1 MNNIKNIILGDRVLW
16 VAIAL
21 LSIFSFLPVFSA
33 SSNLTYVVGH
43 GTPWSH
49 LLKHFIV
56 LVFGFGLMYTLHKIP
71 YQYFKGISILALP
84 LIILLLIY
92 TASQG
97 NLIEGANANR
107 WIRIPI
113 VGLSFQTSTLAS
125 IVLLAYVAHLMSK
138 DNGKMVRLNAS
149 IIPLWFPVFLVILL
163 ILPAN
168 LSTAALLFF
177 MVLILVFL
185 GGYPIKYLLGLM
197 GMGFIMA
204 VLFILIAKAYPDMV
218 PNRVDTWI
226 SRIENFNNA
235 EDISGNYQIE
245 RAKTAIATGGLLGVG
260 AGKSVM
266 KNFLPQSSSDFI
278 YAIIVEE
285 FGLVGGT
292 ALILLYL
299 LVLFRIIV
307 IAHKSNTIYGKLL
320 VLGLGLP
327 IVTQAFVNI
336 AVALQVFPVTGQTLP
351 LISSGGTAAWM
362 TCISFGII
370 LSVSAGQKM
379 ESKAVAKSNE
389 DTNENPLIILSETL

>member
-1 MNNIKNIILGDRVLW
+1 MKNIKNIILGDKVLW

-21 LSIFSFLPVFSA
+21 LSVFSFLPVFSA
-33 SSNLTYVVGH
+33 SSNLTYVVGQ

-49 LLKHFIV
+49 LLKHFVV
-56 LVFGFGLMYTLHKIP
+56 LLFGFALMYSLHKIP
-71 YQYFKGISILALP
+71 YHYFKGISILALP

-92 TASQG
+92 TATQG
-97 NLIEGANANR
+97 NLIAGANANR
-107 WIRIPI
+107 WISIPI

-138 DNGKMVRLNAS
+138 DNPKLNRLKSS
-149 IIPLWFPVFLVILL
+149 ILKLWIPVFVVILL

-168 LSTAALLFF
+168 LSTSVLLFF

-185 GGYPIKYLLGLM
+185 GGYPIKYLLGM
-197 GMGFIMA
+197 FGMGLFMA
-204 VLFILIAKAYPDMV
+204 FLFILIAKAYPDWV
-218 PNRVDTWI
+218 PNRIDTWI
-226 SRIENFNNA
+226 SRIENFN
-235 EDISGNYQIE
+235 SGVDNGGSYQIE
-245 RAKTAIATGGLLGVG
+245 RAKTAIATGGFLGVG

-285 FGLVGGT
+285 FGLIGGT

-299 LVLFRIIV
+299 VVLFRIVV
-307 IAHKSNTIYGKLL
+307 IAHKSDTVYGKLL

-327 IVTQAFVNI
+327 IIMQAFVNM

-362 TCISFGII
+362 TCISFGMI
-370 LSVSAGQKM
+370 LSVSAGQKI
-379 ESKAVAKSNE
+379 EFNSLQDSE
-389 DTNENPLIILSETL
+389 DKNKNPLIILDETL

>member
-1 MNNIKNIILGDRVLW
+1 MKKKKNIILGDRVLW
-16 VAIAL
+16 VALAL

-33 SSNLTYVVGH
+33 SSNLTYVVGQ
-43 GTPWSH
+43 GTPWGH

-56 LVFGFGLMYTLHKIP
+56 LFFGFGLMYGLHKIP

-84 LIILLLIY
+84 LVILLLIY

-97 NLIEGANANR
+97 NLIAGANANR

-138 DNGKMVRLNAS
+138 ENPKLYRLKTS
-149 IIPLWFPVFLVILL
+149 ILPLWLPVILVTLL

-168 LSTAALLFF
+168 LSTAAVLFF

-185 GGYPIKYLLGLM
+185 GGYPIKYLM
-197 GMGFIMA
+197 GMLGVGLFMA
-204 VLFILIAKAYPDMV
+204 LLFVLLAKAYPDWF
-218 PNRVDTWI
+218 PNRIDTWI
-226 SRIENFNNA
+226 NRIENFASADDNV
-235 EDISGNYQIE
+235 GNYQIE
-245 RAKTAIATGGLLGVG
+245 RAKTAIATGGLLGLG

-299 LVLFRIIV
+299 LVLFRIVV
-307 IAHKSNTIYGKLL
+307 IAHKSDTVYGKLL

-327 IVTQAFVNI
+327 IIIQAFINI

-362 TCISFGII
+362 TCIAFGMI
-370 LSVSAGQKM
+370 LSVSASQKI
-379 ESKAVAKSNE
+379 ESNSLEYADNN
-389 DTNENPLIILSETL
+389 NENPLTILSETL

>member
-1 MNNIKNIILGDRVLW
+1 MKNTNNIILGDRVLW

-21 LSIFSFLPVFSA
+21 LSVFSFLPVFSA
-33 SSNLTYVVGH
+33 SSNLTYVVGQ

-56 LVFGFGLMYTLHKIP
+56 LLFGFALMYSLHKIP
-71 YQYFKGISILALP
+71 YHYFKGISILALP
-84 LIILLLIY
+84 LVILLLIY
-92 TASQG
+92 TATLG
-97 NLIEGANANR
+97 NLIAGANANR
-107 WIRIPI
+107 WISIPI

-125 IVLLAYVAHLMSK
+125 IVLLAYVANFMSK
-138 DNGKMVRLNAS
+138 HKPGFNRLKPS
-149 IIPLWFPVFLVILL
+149 IIKLWLPVFIVILL

-168 LSTAALLFF
+168 LSTSVLLFF

-185 GGYPIKYLLGLM
+185 GGYPIKYLLGM
-197 GMGFIMA
+197 FGMGLFMA
-204 VLFILIAKAYPDMV
+204 MFFILIAKANPDLV
-218 PNRVDTWI
+218 PNRIDTWI
-226 SRIENFNNA
+226 SRIENFASGVDNG
-235 EDISGNYQIE
+235 GNYQIE

-285 FGLVGGT
+285 FGLLGGT

-299 LVLFRIIV
+299 VVLFRIVV
-307 IAHKSNTIYGKLL
+307 IAHKSDTVYGKLL

-327 IVTQAFVNI
+327 VIMQAFVNM
-336 AVALQVFPVTGQTLP
+336 AVALHVFPVTGQTLP

-362 TCISFGII
+362 TCIAFGMI
-370 LSVSAGQKM
+370 LSVSAGKKI
-379 ESKAVAKSNE
+379 ESNTLQDSE
-389 DTNENPLIILSETL
+389 DKVENPLIILGETI

>member
-1 MNNIKNIILGDRVLW
+1 MNNTKKIILGDRVLW
-16 VAIAL
+16 VALAL

-33 SSNLTYVVGH
+33 SSNLTYVVGL
-43 GTPWSH
+43 GTPWGH

-56 LVFGFGLMYTLHKIP
+56 LFFGFGLMYGLHKIP

-97 NLIEGANANR
+97 NIIAGANASR

-113 VGLSFQTSTLAS
+113 VGLSFQTSSLAS
-125 IVLLAYVAHLMSK
+125 IVLLAYVANQMSK
-138 DNGKMVRLNAS
+138 ENPKLYRLKTS
-149 IIPLWFPVFLVILL
+149 ILPLWLPVILVTLL

-168 LSTAALLFF
+168 LSTSAILFF
-177 MVLILVFL
+177 MTLILIFL
-185 GGYPIKYLLGLM
+185 GGYPLKYLLGILGTGIFM
-197 GMGFIMA
+197 FL
-204 VLFILIAKAYPDMV
+204 LFVLIAKSNPDWF
-218 PNRVDTWI
+218 PNRIDTWI
-226 SRIENFNNA
+226 NRVENFMSADDNV
-235 EDISGNYQIE
+235 GNYQIE
-245 RAKTAIATGGLLGVG
+245 RAKTAIATGGLLGLG

-285 FGLVGGT
+285 FGLVGGA

-299 LVLFRIIV
+299 LVLFRIVV
-307 IAHKSNTIYGKLL
+307 IAHNSNTVFGKLL

-327 IVTQAFVNI
+327 IIIQAFINM

-362 TCISFGII
+362 TCISFGMI
-370 LSVSAGQKM
+370 LSVSASQKI
-379 ESKAVAKSNE
+379 ESNSSYEPK
-389 DTNENPLIILSETL
+389 DYDENPLTILSETI

>member
-1 MNNIKNIILGDRVLW
+1 MNNTKNIILGDRVLW
-16 VAIAL
+16 VALAL
-21 LSIFSFLPVFSA
+21 LSVFSFLPVFSA
-33 SSNLTYVVGH
+33 SSNLTYVVGQ

-56 LVFGFGLMYTLHKIP
+56 LLFGFGLMYALHKIP

-92 TASQG
+92 TATQG
-97 NLIEGANANR
+97 NLIAGANANR

-138 DNGKMVRLNAS
+138 DNPKLYRLKSS
-149 IIPLWFPVFLVILL
+149 ILPLWLPVFIVILL

-168 LSTAALLFF
+168 LSTSALLFF

-185 GGYPIKYLLGLM
+185 GGYPIKYLLGML
-197 GMGFIMA
+197 GMGFFMA
-204 VLFILIAKAYPDMV
+204 MLFVLIAKAYPDWV
-218 PNRVDTWI
+218 PNRIDTWI
-226 SRIENFNNA
+226 SRIENFNSADDNG
-235 EDISGNYQIE
+235 GNYQIE
-245 RAKTAIATGGLLGVG
+245 RAKTAIATGGFLGVG

-299 LVLFRIIV
+299 VVLFRIVV
-307 IAHKSNTIYGKLL
+307 IAHKSDTVYGKLL

-327 IVTQAFVNI
+327 IIIQAFVNM

-362 TCISFGII
+362 TCIAFGMI
-370 LSVSAGQKM
+370 LSVSAGQKF
-379 ESKAVAKSNE
+379 ESNTLQDSE
-389 DTNENPLIILSETL
+389 DKNDNPLIILSETL

>member
-1 MNNIKNIILGDRVLW
+1 MNNKKNIILGDRVLW
-16 VAIAL
+16 VALGL

-33 SSNLTYVVGH
+33 SSNLTYVVGQ

-56 LVFGFGLMYTLHKIP
+56 LLFGFGLMYALHKIP

-97 NLIEGANANR
+97 NLIAGANANR
-107 WIRIPI
+107 WIRIPL

-138 DNGKMVRLNAS
+138 DNPKIYRLNSS
-149 IIPLWFPVFLVILL
+149 ILPLWFPVFLVILL
-163 ILPAN
+163 VLPAN

-185 GGYPIKYLLGLM
+185 GGYPIKYLLGML
-197 GMGFIMA
+197 GMGFFMA
-204 VLFILIAKAYPDMV
+204 MLFILIAKAYPEWV
-218 PNRVDTWI
+218 PNRIDTWVN
-226 SRIENFNNA
+226 RIENFNNA
-235 EDISGNYQIE
+235 DDSSGNYQIE

-307 IAHKSNTIYGKLL
+307 IAHKSDTVYGKLL

-327 IVTQAFVNI
+327 IIIQAFVNM

-362 TCISFGII
+362 TCIAFGMI
-370 LSVSAGQKM
+370 LSVSAGQKI
-379 ESKAVAKSNE
+379 KSDISE
-389 DTNENPLIILSETL
+389 DSEDNVENPLTILSETL

>member
-1 MNNIKNIILGDRVLW
+1 MNNTKNIILGDRVLW
-16 VAIAL
+16 VALAL

-33 SSNLTYVVGH
+33 SSNLTYVVGQ
-43 GTPWSH
+43 GTPWGH

-56 LVFGFGLMYTLHKIP
+56 LFFGFGLMYGLHKIP

-97 NLIEGANANR
+97 NLIAGANANR

-125 IVLLAYVAHLMSK
+125 IVLLAYVANLMSK
-138 DNGKMVRLNAS
+138 ENPKLYRLKTS
-149 IIPLWFPVFLVILL
+149 ILSLWLPVILVTLL

-168 LSTAALLFF
+168 LSTAAVLFF

-185 GGYPIKYLLGLM
+185 GGYPIKYLLGML
-197 GMGFIMA
+197 GIG
-204 VLFILIAKAYPDMV
+204 LFMTLLFVLIAKAYPDWF
-218 PNRVDTWI
+218 PNRIDTWMN
-226 SRIENFNNA
+226 RIENFMSADDNL
-235 EDISGNYQIE
+235 GNYQIE

-299 LVLFRIIV
+299 LVLFRIVV
-307 IAHKSNTIYGKLL
+307 IAHKSDTVYGKLL

-327 IVTQAFVNI
+327 IIIQAFINM

-362 TCISFGII
+362 TCIAFGMI
-370 LSVSAGQKM
+370 LSVSAAQKI
-379 ESKAVAKSNE
+379 EPNNSDEAE
-389 DTNENPLIILSETL
+389 DHNENPLTILSETI

>member
-1 MNNIKNIILGDRVLW
+1 MKNKNNILLGDRVLW
-16 VAIAL
+16 VALAL

-33 SSNLTYVVGH
+33 SSNLTYVVGQ
-43 GTPWSH
+43 GTPWGY

-56 LVFGFGLMYTLHKIP
+56 LIFGFGLMYALHKTP

-97 NLIEGANANR
+97 NLIAGANANR

-138 DNGKMVRLNAS
+138 DNPKLYRLKSS
-149 IIPLWFPVFLVILL
+149 ILPLWLPVFIVVLL

-168 LSTAALLFF
+168 LSTAILLFF

-185 GGYPIKYLLGLM
+185 GGYPIKYLLGMM
-197 GMGFIMA
+197 GMGLFMA
-204 VLFILIAKAYPDMV
+204 FLFVLIAKVCPDWV
-218 PNRVDTWI
+218 PNRIDTWI
-226 SRIENFNNA
+226 NRIENFNSA
-235 EDISGNYQIE
+235 ENTSGNYQIE
-245 RAKTAIATGGLLGVG
+245 RAKTAIATGGLLGLG

-285 FGLVGGT
+285 FGLIGGT

-299 LVLFRIIV
+299 IVLFRIVV
-307 IAHKSNTIYGKLL
+307 IAHKSDTAYGKLL

-327 IVTQAFVNI
+327 IVIQAFVNM

-362 TCISFGII
+362 TCIAFGII
-370 LSVSAGQKM
+370 LSVSAGQKIEQNDSE
-379 ESKAVAKSNE
+379 ESE
-389 DTNENPLIILSETL
+389 DKKENPLAILSETL

>member
-1 MNNIKNIILGDRVLW
+1 MRNKNNIILGDRVLW
-16 VAIAL
+16 VALAL

-33 SSNLTYVVGH
+33 SSNLTYVVGQ

-56 LVFGFGLMYTLHKIP
+56 LVFGFGLMYALHKTP

-84 LIILLLIY
+84 LVVLLLIY

-97 NLIEGANANR
+97 NLIAGANANR

-113 VGLSFQTSTLAS
+113 VGMSFQTSTLAS
-125 IVLLAYVAHLMSK
+125 IVLLSYVAHLMSK
-138 DNGKMVRLNAS
+138 ENPKLYRLKTS
-149 IIPLWFPVFLVILL
+149 IVPLWLPVFLVVLL

-168 LSTAALLFF
+168 LSTAVLLFF
-177 MVLILVFL
+177 TILILVFL
-185 GGYPIKYLLGLM
+185 GGYPIKYLLGILT
-197 GMGFIMA
+197 MGFFM
-204 VLFILIAKAYPDMV
+204 VLLFILVAKAYPDWV
-218 PNRVDTWI
+218 PNRIDTWV
-226 SRIENFNNA
+226 SRIENFSNS
-235 EDISGNYQIE
+235 EDIGGNYQIE
-245 RAKTAIATGGLLGVG
+245 RAKTAVATGGLLGLG

-299 LVLFRIIV
+299 IVLFRIVV
-307 IAHKSNTIYGKLL
+307 IAHKSDTVYGKLL

-327 IVTQAFVNI
+327 IIIQAFVNM

-362 TCISFGII
+362 TCIAFGMI
-370 LSVSAGQKM
+370 LSVSAGQKIEENTSK
-379 ESKAVAKSNE
+379 ESE
-389 DTNENPLIILSETL
+389 DKNENPLTILSEAL

>member
-1 MNNIKNIILGDRVLW
+1 MNNKNNILFGDRVLW
-16 VAIAL
+16 VALAL

-33 SSNLTYVVGH
+33 SSNLTYVVGQ
-43 GTPWSH
+43 GTPWGY
-49 LLKHFIV
+49 LLKHFVV
-56 LVFGFGLMYTLHKIP
+56 LIFGFGLMYALHKTP

-97 NLIEGANANR
+97 NIIAGANANR

-113 VGLSFQTSTLAS
+113 IGLSFQTSTLAS

-138 DNGKMVRLNAS
+138 ENPKLYRLKS
-149 IIPLWFPVFLVILL
+149 SLLPLWLPVFIVVLL

-168 LSTAALLFF
+168 LSTAILLFF

-185 GGYPIKYLLGLM
+185 GGYPLKYLVGMLGTGLLM
-197 GMGFIMA
+197 VI
-204 VLFILIAKAYPDMV
+204 LFVAIAKAYPDWV
-218 PNRVDTWI
+218 PNRIDTWI
-226 SRIENFNNA
+226 NRIENFNN
-235 EDISGNYQIE
+235 EENSGGNYQIE
-245 RAKTAIATGGLLGVG
+245 RAKTAIATGGLLGLG

-299 LVLFRIIV
+299 IVLFRIVV
-307 IAHKSNTIYGKLL
+307 IAHKSDTIYGKLL

-327 IVTQAFVNI
+327 IVIQAFVNM

-370 LSVSAGQKM
+370 LSVSAGQKIEKNDSE
-379 ESKAVAKSNE
+379 ESQNK
-389 DTNENPLIILSETL
+389 NENPLAILSEAL

>member
-1 MNNIKNIILGDRVLW
+1 MNNTKNIILGDRVLW
-16 VAIAL
+16 VALAL

-33 SSNLTYVVGH
+33 SSNLTYVVGQ

-56 LVFGFGLMYTLHKIP
+56 LLFGFGLMYGLHKIP

-97 NLIEGANANR
+97 NLIAGANANR

-125 IVLLAYVAHLMSK
+125 ILLLAYVAHLMSK
-138 DNGKMVRLNAS
+138 DNPKLYRLKTS
-149 IIPLWFPVFLVILL
+149 ILPLWLPVFLVILL

-168 LSTAALLFF
+168 LSTSVLLFF

-185 GGYPIKYLLGLM
+185 GGYPIRYLLGML
-197 GMGFIMA
+197 GMGLLMA
-204 VLFILIAKAYPDMV
+204 LLFVLIAKAYPDWV
-218 PNRVDTWI
+218 PNRIDTWI
-226 SRIENFNNA
+226 SRIENFNSA
-235 EDISGNYQIE
+235 EDNGGNYQIE
-245 RAKTAIATGGLLGVG
+245 RAKTAIATGGLLGLG

-285 FGLVGGT
+285 FGLVGGA

-299 LVLFRIIV
+299 VVLFRIVV
-307 IAHKSNTIYGKLL
+307 IAHKSDTVYGKLL

-327 IVTQAFVNI
+327 IIIQAFVNM

-362 TCISFGII
+362 TCIAFGMI
-370 LSVSAGQKM
+370 LSVSAGQKV
-379 ESKAVAKSNE
+379 ESDGLE
-389 DTNENPLIILSETL
+389 DSEDKNENPLTILSETI

>member
-1 MNNIKNIILGDRVLW
+1 MNIILGDRVLW

-21 LSIFSFLPVFSA
+21 LSVFSFLPVFSA

-56 LVFGFGLMYTLHKIP
+56 LLFGFALMYSLHKIP
-71 YQYFKGISILALP
+71 YHYFKGISILALP

-92 TASQG
+92 TATQG
-97 NLIEGANANR
+97 NLIAGANANR
-107 WIRIPI
+107 WISIPI

-138 DNGKMVRLNAS
+138 DNPEFNRLKSS
-149 IIPLWFPVFLVILL
+149 ILKLWLPVFVVILL
-163 ILPAN
+163 IFPAN
-168 LSTAALLFF
+168 LSTSVLLFF

-185 GGYPIKYLLGLM
+185 GGYPIKYLLGMFSM
-197 GMGFIMA
+197 GLFLAM
-204 VLFILIAKAYPDMV
+204 LFILIAKVNPDWV
-218 PNRVDTWI
+218 PNRIDTWI
-226 SRIENFNNA
+226 SRIENFNSGVDNG
-235 EDISGNYQIE
+235 GNYQIE
-245 RAKTAIATGGLLGVG
+245 RAKTAIATGGLFGVG

-285 FGLVGGT
+285 FGLLGGT

-299 LVLFRIIV
+299 VVLFRIIV
-307 IAHKSNTIYGKLL
+307 IAHKSDTVYGKLL

-327 IVTQAFVNI
+327 VIMQAFVNM

-362 TCISFGII
+362 TCIAFGMI
-370 LSVSAGQKM
+370 LSVSAGQKI
-379 ESKAVAKSNE
+379 ESNTQQDSE
-389 DTNENPLIILSETL
+389 DKNENPLIILSETL

>member
-1 MNNIKNIILGDRVLW
+1 MKNIILGDRVLW
-16 VAIAL
+16 VALAL

-33 SSNLTYVVGH
+33 SSNLTYVVGQ

-56 LVFGFGLMYTLHKIP
+56 LLFGFGLMYGLHKIP

-97 NLIEGANANR
+97 NLIAGSNANR
-107 WIRIPI
+107 WISIPI

-138 DNGKMVRLNAS
+138 DNPKLYQLKTS
-149 IIPLWFPVFLVILL
+149 ILPLWLPVFIVILL

-168 LSTAALLFF
+168 LSTSALLFF

-185 GGYPIKYLLGLM
+185 GGYPIKYLLWMLCMGL
-197 GMGFIMA
+197 FMA
-204 VLFILIAKAYPDMV
+204 LLFVLVAKAYPDWV
-218 PNRVDTWI
+218 PNRIDTWI
-226 SRIENFNNA
+226 SRIENFISA
-235 EDISGNYQIE
+235 EDTSGNYQIE
-245 RAKTAIATGGLLGVG
+245 RAKTAIATGGLLGLG

-285 FGLVGGT
+285 FGLLGGT

-299 LVLFRIIV
+299 VVLFRIVV
-307 IAHKSNTIYGKLL
+307 IAHKSDTVYGKLL

-327 IVTQAFVNI
+327 IIIQAFVNM

-362 TCISFGII
+362 TCIAFGMI
-370 LSVSAGQKM
+370 LSVSAEQKKV
-379 ESKAVAKSNE
+379 EPNNSSPENSENKNK
-389 DTNENPLIILSETL
+389 NPLTILSESI

>member
-1 MNNIKNIILGDRVLW
+1 MNNTKNIILGDRVLW
-16 VAIAL
+16 VALAL

-33 SSNLTYVVGH
+33 SSNLTYVVGQ
-43 GTPWSH
+43 GTPWGH

-56 LVFGFGLMYTLHKIP
+56 LFFGFGLMYGLHKIP

-97 NLIEGANANR
+97 NLIAGANANR

-125 IVLLAYVAHLMSK
+125 IVLLAYVANLMSK
-138 DNGKMVRLNAS
+138 ENPKLYRLKTS
-149 IIPLWFPVFLVILL
+149 ILSLWLPVILVTLL

-168 LSTAALLFF
+168 LSTAAVLFF

-185 GGYPIKYLLGLM
+185 GGYPIKYLLGML
-197 GMGFIMA
+197 GIG
-204 VLFILIAKAYPDMV
+204 LFMTLLFVLIAKAYPDWF
-218 PNRVDTWI
+218 PNRIDTWMN
-226 SRIENFNNA
+226 RIENFMSADDNV
-235 EDISGNYQIE
+235 GNYQIE

-299 LVLFRIIV
+299 LVLFRIVV
-307 IAHKSNTIYGKLL
+307 IAHKSDTVYGKLL

-327 IVTQAFVNI
+327 IIIQAFINM

-362 TCISFGII
+362 TCIAFGMI
-370 LSVSAGQKM
+370 LSVSAAQKI
-379 ESKAVAKSNE
+379 EPNNSDEAE
-389 DTNENPLIILSETL
+389 DHNENPLTILSETI

>member
-1 MNNIKNIILGDRVLW
+1 MKNIKNIILGDRVLW

-21 LSIFSFLPVFSA
+21 LSVFSFLPVFSA
-33 SSNLTYVVGH
+33 SSNLTYVVGQ

-49 LLKHFIV
+49 LLKHFVV
-56 LVFGFGLMYTLHKIP
+56 LLFGFALMYSLHKIP
-71 YQYFKGISILALP
+71 YHYFKGISILALP

-92 TASQG
+92 TATQG
-97 NLIEGANANR
+97 NLIAGANANR
-107 WIRIPI
+107 WISIPI

-138 DNGKMVRLNAS
+138 DNPELNQLKSS
-149 IIPLWFPVFLVILL
+149 ILKLWIPVFIVILL

-168 LSTAALLFF
+168 LSTSVLLFF

-185 GGYPIKYLLGLM
+185 GGYPIKYLLGM
-197 GMGFIMA
+197 FGMGLFMA
-204 VLFILIAKAYPDMV
+204 FLFILIAKAYPDWV
-218 PNRVDTWI
+218 PNRIDTWI
-226 SRIENFNNA
+226 SRIENFKSGVDNG
-235 EDISGNYQIE
+235 GNYQIE
-245 RAKTAIATGGLLGVG
+245 RAKTAIATGGFLGVG

-299 LVLFRIIV
+299 VVLFRIVV
-307 IAHKSNTIYGKLL
+307 IAHKSDTVYGKLL

-327 IVTQAFVNI
+327 IIMQAFVNM

-362 TCISFGII
+362 TCISFGMI
-370 LSVSAGQKM
+370 LSVSAGQKI
-379 ESKAVAKSNE
+379 EFNTLQDSE
-389 DTNENPLIILSETL
+389 DKNKNPLIILDETL

>member
-1 MNNIKNIILGDRVLW
+1 MLW

-21 LSIFSFLPVFSA
+21 LSVFSFLPVFSA
-33 SSNLTYVVGH
+33 SSNLTYVVGQ

-49 LLKHFIV
+49 LLKHFVV
-56 LVFGFGLMYTLHKIP
+56 LLFGFALMYSLHKIP
-71 YQYFKGISILALP
+71 YHYFKGISILALP

-92 TASQG
+92 TATQG
-97 NLIEGANANR
+97 NLIAGANANR
-107 WIRIPI
+107 WISIPI

-138 DNGKMVRLNAS
+138 DNPKLNRLKSS
-149 IIPLWFPVFLVILL
+149 ILKLWIPVFIVILL

-168 LSTAALLFF
+168 LSTSVLLFF

-185 GGYPIKYLLGLM
+185 GGYPIKYLLGMFSM
-197 GMGFIMA
+197 GLFMA
-204 VLFILIAKAYPDMV
+204 FLFILIAKAYPDWV
-218 PNRVDTWI
+218 PNRIDTWI
-226 SRIENFNNA
+226 SRIENFN
-235 EDISGNYQIE
+235 SGVDNGGSYQIE
-245 RAKTAIATGGLLGVG
+245 RAKTAIATGGFLGVG

-299 LVLFRIIV
+299 VVLFRIVV
-307 IAHKSNTIYGKLL
+307 IAHKSDTVYGKLL

-327 IVTQAFVNI
+327 IIMQAFVNM

-362 TCISFGII
+362 TCIAFGMI
-370 LSVSAGQKM
+370 LSVSAGQKI
-379 ESKAVAKSNE
+379 ESNTQQDSE
-389 DTNENPLIILSETL
+389 DKNENPLIILGETL

>member
-1 MNNIKNIILGDRVLW
+1 MLW

-21 LSIFSFLPVFSA
+21 LSVFSFLPVFSA
-33 SSNLTYVVGH
+33 SSNLTYVVGQ

-49 LLKHFIV
+49 LLKHFVV
-56 LVFGFGLMYTLHKIP
+56 LLFGFALMYSLHKIP
-71 YQYFKGISILALP
+71 YHYFKGISILALP

-92 TASQG
+92 TATQG
-97 NLIEGANANR
+97 NLIAGANANR
-107 WIRIPI
+107 WISIPI

-138 DNGKMVRLNAS
+138 YNPELNRLKSS
-149 IIPLWFPVFLVILL
+149 ILKLWIPVFIVILL

-168 LSTAALLFF
+168 LSTSVLLFF

-185 GGYPIKYLLGLM
+185 AGYPIKYLLGM
-197 GMGFIMA
+197 FGMGFFMA
-204 VLFILIAKAYPDMV
+204 FLFILIAKAYPDWV
-218 PNRVDTWI
+218 PNRIDTWI
-226 SRIENFNNA
+226 SRIENFNSGVDN
-235 EDISGNYQIE
+235 SGNYQIE
-245 RAKTAIATGGLLGVG
+245 RAKTAIATGGFLGVG

-299 LVLFRIIV
+299 VVLFRIVV
-307 IAHKSNTIYGKLL
+307 IAHKSDTVYGKLL

-327 IVTQAFVNI
+327 IIMQAFVNM

-362 TCISFGII
+362 TCISFGMI
-370 LSVSAGQKM
+370 LSVSAGQKI
-379 ESKAVAKSNE
+379 EFNTLQDSE
-389 DTNENPLIILSETL
+389 DKNKNPLIILDETL